1 MSDEELQQI
10 DVLDSN
16 YPLMTLLREKAPGT
30 YAHGKNVAA
39 LLEALGA
46 ELNLDVQKL
55 RIAGFYHDIGKT
67 VDPQYFSENQNE
79 ESENIHD
86 DLLPR
91 ISYKII
97 VSHVAETTQILIN
110 DENIPIDV
118 IRWCAQHHGNTVL
131 KYFFAKA
138 GTNNE
143 SSYRYHT
150 KIPSSLEAGLLMI
163 CDCLEAKCRSLY
175 QNDKLSS
182 IEDVVDS
189 TLNDLIDDQQLDDIS
204 LPRLSYLRKMKIV
217 LYRELGSMYKPKRID
232 YPEVDKGEDKGSN

>member
-1 MSDEELQQI
+1 
-10 DVLDSN
+10 
-16 YPLMTLLREKAPGT
+16 
-30 YAHGKNVAA
+30 
-39 LLEALGA
+39 
-46 ELNLDVQKL
+46 
-55 RIAGFYHDIGKT
+55 
-67 VDPQYFSENQNE
+67 
-79 ESENIHD
+79 
-86 DLLPR
+86 
-91 ISYKII
+91 
-97 VSHVAETTQILIN
+97 LIN

-150 KIPSSLEAGLLMI
+150 KIPSSLEAGLLML

-175 QNDKLSS
+175 QNDKLGS

-204 LPRLSYLRKMKIV
+204 LPRLSYLRKMKTV